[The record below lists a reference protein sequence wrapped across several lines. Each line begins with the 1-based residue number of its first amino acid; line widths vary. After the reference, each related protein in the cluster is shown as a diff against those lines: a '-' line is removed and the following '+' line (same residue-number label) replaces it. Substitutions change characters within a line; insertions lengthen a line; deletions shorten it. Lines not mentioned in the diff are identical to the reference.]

1 MKNSILLS
9 LMFALVC
16 FPMLTKAQVQEN
28 NTKQES
34 TIKTT
39 YQFLTDKRGV
49 RMSAFGTYDLEI
61 SKIGEYLAVGN
72 GGSMALIF
80 NRSFYLGFYGMGV
93 IYNVNDYD
101 VILDDRFDYNFKLK
115 GLGHGGLMIG
125 GVFKPSNVVHLGANL
140 KLGAGDLLAYDDDIS
155 TLRNDFVFVAT
166 PQIEAE
172 LNVARWFKVKAGLGY
187 RMASGLR
194 TDRFYDSNYLN
205 SPTGSL
211 SFLFGWFGEKKMF
224 NGRKLKN
231 KLFKNKTPNMVKP
244 TSNQITL

>member
-1 MKNSILLS
+1 MKNSILFNLI
-9 LMFALVC
+9 LALLC
-16 FPMLTKAQVQEN
+16 LPLFGSGQVIEN

-34 TIKTT
+34 NTKISH
-39 YQFLTDKRGV
+39 QFLTDKKGV
-49 RMSAFGTYDLEI
+49 RLSGFGTYDLEV
-61 SKIGEYLAVGN
+61 SQIGAKLAIGN

-80 NRSFYLGFYGMGV
+80 NRSFYFGFYGMGV
-93 IYNVNDYD
+93 IYDLNDYD
-101 VILDDRFDYNFKLK
+101 VVINDSDDYNFDIK

-125 GVFKPSNVVHLGANL
+125 GVFKPSQVVHLGANL
-140 KLGAGDLLAYDDDIS
+140 KFGAGDLLAYEDNVS

-194 TDRFYDSNYLN
+194 TDRFYDSNFLN

-211 SFLFGWFGEKKMF
+211 SFLFGWFGEKRLF
-224 NGRKLKN
+224 NGNKLKR
-231 KLFKNKTPNMVKP
+231 KLFKNRPAKMVRP